1 MRPLHLYL
9 SLELENRSK
18 YAKKSRL
25 PLGHRG
31 HCPTRVVQV
40 PEGTENKKAAD
51 MSATFL
57 FYVFSLKPLIHRISG
72 PILPS

>member
-18 YAKKSRL
+18 YAKKASY
-25 PLGHRG
+25 PRG
-31 HCPTRVVQV
+31 LRGPFPTGDVQF
-40 PEGTENKKAAD
+40 PKETKNKKPAD
-51 MSATFL
+51 MPASFL